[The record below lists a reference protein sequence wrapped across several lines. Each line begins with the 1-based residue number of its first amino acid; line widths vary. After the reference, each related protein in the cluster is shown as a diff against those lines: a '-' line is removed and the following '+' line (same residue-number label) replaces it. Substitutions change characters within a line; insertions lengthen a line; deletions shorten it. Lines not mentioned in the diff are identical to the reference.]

1 MSNGPWPAPKDRG
14 GYTIISV
21 AGVLY
26 RVEGTGHSYNQLT
39 RSIRNGLAVIV
50 NGDDGGKGEK

>member
-1 MSNGPWPAPKDRG
+1 MSNGPWPASSDKG
-14 GYTIISV
+14 GVTFVTV
-21 AGVLY
+21 AGVRY

-39 RSIRNGLAVIV
+39 RSIRNGLAAIV

>member
-1 MSNGPWPAPKDRG
+1 MTWPAPKNRG
-14 GYTIISV
+14 GHTLVTV
-21 AGVLY
+21 AGVVY
-26 RVEGTGHSYNQLT
+26 RVEGTGHSYNQLI